1 MDDKKEVN
9 SKFLK
14 AVGQFFYGENYNEPA
29 FVVSRGN
36 NGFKVDKDQL
46 NEIELHKEVQSVRWI
61 TNFTPK
67 ISGVYKF
74 EISPNLFAHILID
87 GKDVKNK
94 EIQLE
99 AHKMYRFIVA
109 YFNNISV
116 EQSTVFELEVKY
128 EFNKQEIKE
137 LEIKNFS
144 IPQIITFDDLPGTKT
159 PLMLDTD
166 GDGIYDEWEIEGYT
180 VIKGV
185 VKKWKDEYA
194 SLGFK
199 KYVSNPYE
207 SHTAGD
213 PYSDLEKASGAIDRT
228 IKEVAWDPMVAA
240 FPSITVGMESLILSN
255 NKEIGSSQ
263 GKTASNTTSSSI
275 GISNTEG
282 GNLGISSS
290 LEDFSVSGSMHYS
303 QAATQTVDSSHTSG
317 QEWSKQLS

>member
-1 MDDKKEVN
+1 MKMNDSDKVKNVP
-9 SKFLK
+9 LK
-14 AVGQFFYGENYNEPA
+14 AVGQFFYGENFNEPA

-46 NEIELHKEVQSVRWI
+46 NEIELHREVQSVRWI

-109 YFNNISV
+109 YFDNPFVKQID
-116 EQSTVFELEVKY
+116 VFELEVKY
-128 EFNKQEIKE
+128 EFNKQESKA
-137 LEIKNFS
+137 LEMEDFS
-144 IPQIITFDDLPGTKT
+144 IPKIITFDELGENETLPI
-159 PLMLDTD
+159 LDTD

-185 VKKWKDEYA
+185 VKKWKEEYA

-263 GKTASNTTSSSI
+263 GKT
-275 GISNTEG
+275 
-282 GNLGISSS
+282 
-290 LEDFSVSGSMHYS
+290 
-303 QAATQTVDSSHTSG
+303 
-317 QEWSKQLS
+317 